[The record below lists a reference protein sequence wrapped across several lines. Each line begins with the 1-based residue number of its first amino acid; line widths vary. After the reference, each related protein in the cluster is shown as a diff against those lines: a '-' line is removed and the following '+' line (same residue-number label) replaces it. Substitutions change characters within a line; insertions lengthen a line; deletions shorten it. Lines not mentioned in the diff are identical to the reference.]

1 MPAEKLDRGG
11 REAMETLNLLI
22 VSDSTGE
29 TAEHVALAAISQFD
43 TDFSKIIRYRY
54 VEGPGRIDE
63 IVSRAS
69 TVPSIIICT
78 LVDRQIRSALAQNS
92 ARAGVPCVDLL
103 GPIVDA
109 LEERLERPPLQ
120 SPGLLRKLDE
130 DYFKKIKAVEFAIQ
144 CDDGRG
150 TESLPD
156 ADVVILG
163 VSRTG
168 KTPLSMYIANKGFK
182 AANIPLIPE
191 VDPPEAIKDVP
202 SSKLVGLIISA
213 ERLIQ
218 IRQERLRLLGL
229 EPSASA
235 YASRDRV
242 DREIQAAVSYLKSL
256 GARIYD
262 VTDRAVEETAQEIL
276 DVLRAR

>member
-1 MPAEKLDRGG
+1 MDAL
-11 REAMETLNLLI
+11 ETLTLFI

-43 TDFSKIIRYRY
+43 TDFSKIVRYRY
-54 VEGPGRIDE
+54 VEGSGKIDE
-63 IVSRAS
+63 VVSRAAA
-69 TVPSIIICT
+69 VPSIVVCT
-78 LVDRQIRSALAQNS
+78 LVDRQTRSVFAEKTA
-92 ARAGVPCVDLL
+92 AAGIPFVDLL
-103 GPIVDA
+103 GPMVDA
-109 LEERLERPPLQ
+109 LEMRLGRKPLQ
-120 SPGLLRKLDE
+120 APGLLRKLDE
-130 DYFKKIKAVEFAIQ
+130 DYFQKIKAVEFAIQ
-144 CDDGRG
+144 CDDGRS
-150 TESLPD
+150 TESLPE
-156 ADVVILG
+156 ADLVILG

-191 VDPPEAIKDVP
+191 VDPPEIIKKVP
-202 SSKLVGLIISA
+202 SSKIVGLIISA

-235 YASRDRV
+235 YATRERV
-242 DREIQAAVSYLKSL
+242 DRELQAATDYLKSL

-276 DVLRAR
+276 DFLRAR

>member
-1 MPAEKLDRGG
+1 
-11 REAMETLNLLI
+11 METLNLLI

-63 IVSRAS
+63 IVSRAL
-69 TVPSIIICT
+69 TDPSIIICT
-78 LVDRQIRSALAQNS
+78 LVDRQTRSALAQKS

-109 LEERLERPPLQ
+109 LEKRLERPPLQ

-150 TESLPD
+150 IESLPE

-235 YASRDRV
+235 YASRERV
-242 DREIQAAVSYLKSL
+242 EREIRAAVGYLKSL

-276 DVLRAR
+276 DVLRSR

>member
-1 MPAEKLDRGG
+1 MPAEKLNRGG
-11 REAMETLNLLI
+11 REAMDTLNLFI

>member
-1 MPAEKLDRGG
+1 MD
-11 REAMETLNLLI
+11 TLSLII

-29 TAEHVALAAISQFD
+29 TAEYVSQAAISQFD
-43 TDFSKIIRYRY
+43 VSFSKILRYRY
-54 VEGPGRIDE
+54 VDGVEKLDE
-63 IVSRAS
+63 IVAEARKA
-69 TVPSIIICT
+69 PSLVVCT
-78 LVDRQIRSALAQNS
+78 LVDKKTRAAVMERC
-92 ARAGVPCVDLL
+92 ARFGLTCVDLL
-103 GPIVDA
+103 GPMVDI
-109 LEERLERPPLQ
+109 LETRLGRPPLQ
-120 SPGLLRKLDE
+120 APGLLRRLDE

-150 TESLPD
+150 TEYLAE

-182 AANIPLIPE
+182 TANVPLIPE
-191 VDPPEAIKDVP
+191 VDPPEMLKTVP
-202 SSKLVGLIISA
+202 ASKIVGLVISP
-213 ERLIQ
+213 ERLVQ

-229 EPSASA
+229 EPNVSS
-235 YASRDRV
+235 YASPERV
-242 DREIQAAVSYLKSL
+242 EREIGTAREYMQSL

-276 DVLRAR
+276 DFLRAR

>member
-1 MPAEKLDRGG
+1 MD
-11 REAMETLNLLI
+11 TLSLII

-29 TAEHVALAAISQFD
+29 TAEYVALAAISQFD
-43 TDFSKIIRYRY
+43 VSFSKIQRYRY
-54 VEGPGRIDE
+54 VEGAEKLEE
-63 IVSRAS
+63 IIAEARKA
-69 TVPSIIICT
+69 PSLVVCT
-78 LVDRQIRSALAQNS
+78 LVDKKTRATLMEKC
-92 ARAGVPCVDLL
+92 ARNGLTCVDLL
-103 GPIVDA
+103 GPMVDI
-109 LEERLERPPLQ
+109 LEKRLGRPPLQ
-120 SPGLLRKLDE
+120 SPGLIRRLDE

-150 TESLPD
+150 TEFLPD
-156 ADVVILG
+156 ADLVILG

-191 VDPPEAIKDVP
+191 VDPPEILKTVP
-202 SSKLVGLIISA
+202 SSKIVGLLISA
-213 ERLIQ
+213 PRLVQ

-229 EPSASA
+229 EPEVSS
-235 YASRDRV
+235 YASPERV
-242 DREIQAAVSYLKSL
+242 EREIKAARDYMKSL

-276 DVLRAR
+276 DFLRAR

>member
-1 MPAEKLDRGG
+1 
-11 REAMETLNLLI
+11 
-22 VSDSTGE
+22 
-29 TAEHVALAAISQFD
+29 
-43 TDFSKIIRYRY
+43 
-54 VEGPGRIDE
+54 
-63 IVSRAS
+63 
-69 TVPSIIICT
+69 
-78 LVDRQIRSALAQNS
+78 
-92 ARAGVPCVDLL
+92 
-103 GPIVDA
+103 
-109 LEERLERPPLQ
+109 
-120 SPGLLRKLDE
+120 
-130 DYFKKIKAVEFAIQ
+130 
-144 CDDGRG
+144 
-150 TESLPD
+150 
-156 ADVVILG
+156 
-163 VSRTG
+163 
-168 KTPLSMYIANKGFK
+168 TPLSMYIANKGFK

>member
-1 MPAEKLDRGG
+1 
-11 REAMETLNLLI
+11 
-22 VSDSTGE
+22 
-29 TAEHVALAAISQFD
+29 
-43 TDFSKIIRYRY
+43 IIRYRY

>member
-1 MPAEKLDRGG
+1 M
-11 REAMETLNLLI
+11 
-22 VSDSTGE
+22 
-29 TAEHVALAAISQFD
+29 
-43 TDFSKIIRYRY
+43 
-54 VEGPGRIDE
+54 
-63 IVSRAS
+63 
-69 TVPSIIICT
+69 
-78 LVDRQIRSALAQNS
+78 
-92 ARAGVPCVDLL
+92 
-103 GPIVDA
+103 
-109 LEERLERPPLQ
+109 
-120 SPGLLRKLDE
+120 
-130 DYFKKIKAVEFAIQ
+130 
-144 CDDGRG
+144 
-150 TESLPD
+150 
-156 ADVVILG
+156 
-163 VSRTG
+163 
-168 KTPLSMYIANKGFK
+168 
-182 AANIPLIPE
+182 
-191 VDPPEAIKDVP
+191 DPPEAIKDVP

>member
-1 MPAEKLDRGG
+1 
-11 REAMETLNLLI
+11 METLNLFI

>member
-1 MPAEKLDRGG
+1 MD
-11 REAMETLNLLI
+11 TLNLFI

-78 LVDRQIRSALAQNS
+78 LVDRKIRSALAQKS

-120 SPGLLRKLDE
+120 SPAFSGNWTR
-130 DYFKKIKAVEFAIQ
+130 ITSRRSRRWSSPSSATTGGAS
-144 CDDGRG
+144 
-150 TESLPD
+150 ESLPD

-235 YASRDRV
+235 YASRERV

>member
-1 MPAEKLDRGG
+1 
-11 REAMETLNLLI
+11 MESLNLFI

-29 TAEHVALAAISQFD
+29 TAEHVALAAISQFN
-43 TDFSKIIRYRY
+43 TDFANIYRYRY
-54 VEGPGRIDE
+54 VEGEARIDE
-63 IVSRAS
+63 ILAKAS
-69 TVPSIIICT
+69 EAPSMVICT
-78 LVDRQIRSALAQNS
+78 LVDKKSRSALAAKCAQHDT
-92 ARAGVPCVDLL
+92 PFVDLL
-103 GPIVDA
+103 GPVIDA
-109 LEERLERPPLQ
+109 LEIRLERAPLQ
-120 SPGLLRKLDE
+120 APGLLRKLDE
-130 DYFKKIKAVEFAIQ
+130 DYFQKIKAVEFAIQ
-144 CDDGRG
+144 CDDGRS

-156 ADVVILG
+156 ADLVILG

-191 VDPPEAIKDVP
+191 VDPPEIIKKVP
-202 SSKLVGLIISA
+202 SSKIVGLIISA

-229 EPSASA
+229 EPAASA
-235 YASRDRV
+235 YATKERV
-242 DREIQAAVSYLKSL
+242 ERELLAATDYLKSL

-276 DVLRAR
+276 DFLRAR